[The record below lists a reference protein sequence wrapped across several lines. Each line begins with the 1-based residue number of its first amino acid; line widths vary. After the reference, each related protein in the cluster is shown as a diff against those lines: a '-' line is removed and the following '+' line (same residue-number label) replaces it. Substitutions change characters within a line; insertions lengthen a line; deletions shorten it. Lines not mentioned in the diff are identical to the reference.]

1 MAQGFNLILFI
12 LELCLS
18 YQVKEKHPKNG
29 VFYVRFFKPKNHLKF
44 PFFTPLGWFINFVA
58 EVSRVNP
65 LGGKN
70 ATLDTP
76 SKKFNV

>member
-1 MAQGFNLILFI
+1 MAQGFSLDLFWQK
-12 LELCLS
+12 LSLS

-29 VFYVRFFKPKNHLKF
+29 VFYVRFLSPKITWNF
-44 PFFTPLGWFINFVA
+44 PFFTPLGWVINFVA

>member
-1 MAQGFNLILFI
+1 MPKLSSKGKTPQKRGV
-12 LELCLS
+12 LC
-18 YQVKEKHPKNG
+18 EI
-29 VFYVRFFKPKNHLKF
+29 FKPKNHLKF

-76 SKKFNV
+76 SKKFTV